1 VTTTAIPAAGPPG
14 AAASAAGAA
23 APSTAAPS
31 TTTPSTTTAA
41 SSTAAVLHSVSS
53 LRAAGYTY
61 DDVRHLLRG
70 GALTPVRRG
79 TYVAGTW
86 PDDRH
91 ASHRLA
97 VRAAAGDLGADAVVS
112 HASAAVL
119 HGLPTWCT
127 PLDRVH
133 VTKNRS
139 SGGRRS
145 RRVHLHVAALPPGEI
160 VELAGVRVTSLLRT
174 LADVTRSVPF
184 EQGVVVLDAALAGG
198 LVDPEELPDA
208 LHRMRRRRGV
218 SLARRVAA
226 FADGRSESV
235 GESRS
240 RVAIAR
246 VGLPPPTLQW
256 QVRDA
261 AGRLVGRV
269 DFGWPEEGVVGEFDG
284 RLKYGGVGY
293 GRARYRQAGYEAGG
307 PAGAERDA
315 VEAVYREKR
324 REDELRA
331 QRLTVVRWSWAD
343 LERFEPVATRLA
355 RAIRDG

>member
-1 VTTTAIPAAGPPG
+1 M
-14 AAASAAGAA
+14 
-23 APSTAAPS
+23 
-31 TTTPSTTTAA
+31 TTTAA
-41 SSTAAVLHSVSS
+41 TASAAATSSAAATALHSMSS

-61 DDVRHLLRG
+61 DDVRHLLRR

-97 VRAAAGDLGADAVVS
+97 VRAAARELGADAVVS

-119 HGLPTWCT
+119 HGLPTWRT

-145 RRVHLHVAALPPGEI
+145 PRVHLHVAALPPGEI

-174 LADVTRSVPF
+174 LADVARSVPF

-198 LVDPEELPDA
+198 LVDPAELPDA

-240 RVAIAR
+240 RVAITRA
-246 VGLPPPTLQW
+246 GLPPPTPQW
-256 QVRDA
+256 EVRDA

-269 DFGWPEEGVVGEFDG
+269 DFGWPEQGVVGEFDG
-284 RLKYGGVGY
+284 RIKYGRIEY
-293 GRARYRQAGYEAGG
+293 GRANYGRANYGRANYDRADYDRGDGG
-307 PAGAERDA
+307 STGAERDPA
-315 VEAVYREKR
+315 EAVYREKR

-331 QRLTVVRWSWAD
+331 QRLTVVRWGWAD
-343 LERFEPVATRLA
+343 LERFEAVAARLG

>member
-1 VTTTAIPAAGPPG
+1 VTTPAN
-14 AAASAAGAA
+14 
-23 APSTAAPS
+23 TAA
-31 TTTPSTTTAA
+31 
-41 SSTAAVLHSVSS
+41 LHRTSS

-61 DDVRHLLRG
+61 DDVRHLLRR

-79 TYVAGTW
+79 AYVAGSW
-86 PDDRH
+86 PDDQH
-91 ASHRLA
+91 AQHRLA
-97 VRAAAGDLGADAVVS
+97 IRAAVRELGADAVVS
-112 HASAAVL
+112 HTSAAVL
-119 HGLPTWCT
+119 HGLPTWRT
-127 PLDRVH
+127 SLDQVH

-145 RRVHLHVAALPPGEI
+145 PRVHLHVAALDPTEI
-160 VELAGVRVTSLLRT
+160 VELGGVRVTSPLRT
-174 LADVTRSVPF
+174 LADLARSVPF

-218 SLARRVAA
+218 SVARRAA
-226 FADGRSESV
+226 SFADGRSESV

-246 VGLPPPTLQW
+246 AGLPPPTPQW
-256 QVRDA
+256 EVRDA

-269 DFGWPEEGVVGEFDG
+269 DFGWPEQGVVGEFDG
-284 RLKYGGVGY
+284 RVKYGRGRYDSVGS
-293 GRARYRQAGYEAGG
+293 GQTGTEQDPG
-307 PAGAERDA
+307 E
-315 VEAVYREKR
+315 VVYREKR

-331 QRLTVVRWSWAD
+331 RQLTVIRWSWAD
-343 LERFEPVATRLA
+343 LERFEPVAARLE